1 MLSAI
6 LTFKIG
12 GLERDNFSWVEDTD
26 DVVDI
31 AASRA
36 SLLEDLVQF
45 SGQNLDWAEEEVS
58 NQITEISAQFA
69 IENLQDI
76 LKEKADMCTN
86 ERAADEADSR

>member
-12 GLERDNFSWVEDTD
+12 GLERGNFSWVEDAD
-26 DVVDI
+26 DVIHI

-36 SLLEDLVQF
+36 SLLENLVQF
-45 SGQNLDWAEEEVS
+45 SSQNLDWAKEEVP
-58 NQITEISAQFA
+58 NQVAEISAQFA

-76 LKEKADMCTN
+76 LKEKTGM
-86 ERAADEADSR
+86 